1 MPLEIS
7 CTIVE
12 VIPDILLD
20 FMFTTRKNVRKIYK
34 SKAISAAKNAIKQ
47 DILIIIL
54 HVGSA
59 KLQTFHCLLVQ

>member
-1 MPLEIS
+1 MQERYICLS
-7 CTIVE
+7 K
-12 VIPDILLD
+12 VI
-20 FMFTTRKNVRKIYK
+20 K
-34 SKAISAAKNAIKQ
+34 AAKNAIKQ